1 MQTTTMLGTA
11 LTLVRDG
18 DVELYVGEGDEG
30 AFTVAAT
37 YRPNASHDARRWH
50 AAMFVLRVDGPA
62 LVAEGYGS
70 TREKAERAL
79 TVQLA
84 ALLRIGVARAEVA

>member
-1 MQTTTMLGTA
+1 MEGLTLLGTA

-18 DVELYVGEGDEG
+18 DAELYVGEGDEG

-37 YRPNASHDARRWH
+37 YRPHASHDARRWH
-50 AAMFVLRVDGPA
+50 AAMFVLRGSGPK

-70 TREKAERAL
+70 SREKAERAL

-84 ALLRIGVARAEVA
+84 ALLRIGVVRSEVA